1 MPSALLVGMGLA
13 ELEPLL
19 KLLVPQM
26 QVVVVLIYVNVI
38 KGIVFFLFLL

>member
-1 MPSALLVGMGLA
+1 
-13 ELEPLL
+13 
-19 KLLVPQM
+19 LLVPQM

>member
-1 MPSALLVGMGLA
+1 MPSALLVGMGFA

-26 QVVVVLIYVNVI
+26 QMVVVLIDVNII
-38 KGIVFFLFLL
+38 KCIVFFFFLL